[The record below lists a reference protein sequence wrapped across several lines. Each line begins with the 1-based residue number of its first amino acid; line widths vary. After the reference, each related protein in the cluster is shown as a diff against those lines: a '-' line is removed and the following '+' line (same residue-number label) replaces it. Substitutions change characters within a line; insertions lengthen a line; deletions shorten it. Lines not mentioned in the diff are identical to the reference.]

1 MRKHGFTLI
10 ELLVV
15 ISIIALL
22 IAILLPALEGAR
34 REARR
39 VQCMSHLKQSVTGT
53 FVYATDYQDQTP
65 ARPGSGPGN
74 VRPHTMVY
82 GSVDLVK
89 SFIIPY
95 LVDRDEMMFCPSRLL
110 DARNPGTTMPDYTY
124 ENITYQYHVY
134 DADNAWLVDMPNL
147 SRVSAFRQDCALWTC
162 LTLRDLSGI
171 HYGHDRPIER
181 DAPEGFNSA
190 MTDGSAS
197 WFAWSQ
203 HEEYIG
209 FGTQRYIWPRSG
221 R

>member
-1 MRKHGFTLI
+1 M
-10 ELLVV
+10 

-39 VQCMSHLKQSVTGT
+39 VQCMSRLKQIVTGT
-53 FVYATDYQDQTP
+53 FVYAIDYKDHLP
-65 ARPGSGPGN
+65 ARPGSGPTY
-74 VRPHTMVY
+74 VRPHTMAY

-110 DARNPGTTMPDYTY
+110 DARSPQTTAPDYTY
-124 ENITYQYHVY
+124 PNITYQYHVY
-134 DADNAWLVDMPNL
+134 DADTAWLIDMPDL
-147 SRVSAFRQDCALWTC
+147 SRTSAFQQAYALWTC
-162 LTLRDLSGI
+162 LTLYDVSGI
-171 HYGHDRPIER
+171 YYGHDRPVER

-203 HEEYIG
+203 HEDYIG
-209 FGTQRYIWPRSG
+209 FGTQRYIWPRTNH
-221 R
+221 